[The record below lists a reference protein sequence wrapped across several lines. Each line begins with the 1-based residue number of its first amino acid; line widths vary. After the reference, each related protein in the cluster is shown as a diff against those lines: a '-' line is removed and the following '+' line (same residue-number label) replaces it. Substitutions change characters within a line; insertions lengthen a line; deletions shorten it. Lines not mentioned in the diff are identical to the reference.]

1 MNQTQEQIKA
11 WEMLSRAIFHLI
23 AEPFNGH
30 TEEQAQEIQRTE
42 YLGKN
47 IVIKACNTL
56 DDCRRKI
63 KAEALSQMRKDTD
76 SLQSQLVASDPVLSK
91 RRDEVNATPFA
102 KRLSARK

>member
-1 MNQTQEQIKA
+1 M
-11 WEMLSRAIFHLI
+11 
-23 AEPFNGH
+23 
-30 TEEQAQEIQRTE
+30 
-42 YLGKN
+42 
-47 IVIKACNTL
+47 

>member
-63 KAEALSQMRKDTD
+63 KAEAFSHLRKDTD
-76 SLQSQLVASDPVLSK
+76 SLQAQLIASDPVLAK
-91 RRDEVNATPFA
+91 MQAEMEATPFY
-102 KRLSARK
+102 KRLAARK